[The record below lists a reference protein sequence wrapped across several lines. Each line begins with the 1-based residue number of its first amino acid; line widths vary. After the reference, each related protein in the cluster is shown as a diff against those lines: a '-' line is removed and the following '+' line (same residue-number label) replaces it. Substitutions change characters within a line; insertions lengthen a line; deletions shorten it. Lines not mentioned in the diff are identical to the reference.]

1 MNSVFSS
8 GVQAFQA
15 ATARLD
21 AAAGMINRVRPSTIP
36 AALTQSAS
44 APDAPAGRSDAPPPP
59 AGPGGRV
66 SSFDDDEY
74 VTAMVDMIKAE
85 HQAAAASSI
94 IRTADN
100 MIGNLLDTKA

>member
-21 AAAGMINRVRPSTIP
+21 AAAGMVNRVRPSTIP
-36 AALTQSAS
+36 AALTQSAT
-44 APDAPAGRSDAPPPP
+44 APDASAGRSDAPPPP

-66 SSFDDDEY
+66 SSFDDDY

-85 HQAAAASSI
+85 HQASAATSI
-94 IRTADN
+94 IRSADE
-100 MIGNLLDTKA
+100 MLGKLLDTKA